1 MLTTSEDRQ
10 EAAVVKQLASLAPRE
25 HPGSS
30 PESGNVDRVAR
41 TEAHGVRG
49 STARKL
55 LVWLLGGPAVLLLL
69 SGKPRKAFAVAAV
82 AGTVGLL
89 ILGA

>member
-30 PESGNVDRVAR
+30 PESGNVDRFAR
-41 TEAHGVRG
+41 TGLTACGDPRRG
-49 STARKL
+49 SCSCGSWEARRCSCSSR
-55 LVWLLGGPAVLLLL
+55 GSRGRRSP
-69 SGKPRKAFAVAAV
+69 
-82 AGTVGLL
+82 
-89 ILGA
+89 